1 MKRVNWKS
9 NRIFK
14 MELSIVVSGNE
25 GNNFLLKRKKG
36 VEIPTMKAKN
46 IIQYKPTNSNPK
58 KWDEHKYFNKK

>member
-25 GNNFLLKRKKG
+25 GSNFLLKRKKG

-46 IIQYKPTNSNPK
+46 VVQLSKSK
-58 KWDEHKYFNKK
+58 KKK

>member
-14 MELSIVVSGNE
+14 MEVSIVVSGLE
-25 GNNFLLKRKKG
+25 DANFLLKRKKG

-46 IIQYKPTNSNPK
+46 IVQWK
-58 KWDEHKYFNKK
+58 KSDNKKKK

>member
-25 GNNFLLKRKKG
+25 GSNFLLKRKL
-36 VEIPTMKAKN
+36 
-46 IIQYKPTNSNPK
+46 
-58 KWDEHKYFNKK
+58 F